1 MHEWAL
7 AESVVKTVELND
19 EFKNKKIDVIV
30 GELQDVDIEVFE
42 FALNEL
48 MKNKEIKMKLRIVVE
63 ESSFKCNNCGF
74 EFSMKEVL
82 KRNKM
87 ERENIHFIP
96 EMVKA
101 FVKCPKCKSI
111 DFEIIKGRGVK
122 LSYE

>member
-7 AESVVKTVELND
+7 AESVVKTFELNKD
-19 EFKNKKIDVIV
+19 LHNKSINVII
-30 GELQDVDIEVFE
+30 GELQDVDISIFE
-42 FALNEL
+42 FALNEII
-48 MKNKEIKMKLRIVVE
+48 KDRNIKMKWKIVIE
-63 ESSFKCNNCGF
+63 DAFFKCNNCGF
-74 EFSMKEVL
+74 EFTMKEVL

-87 ERENIHFIP
+87 EKENIHFIP

-101 FVKCPKCKSI
+101 FVKCPKCRSV